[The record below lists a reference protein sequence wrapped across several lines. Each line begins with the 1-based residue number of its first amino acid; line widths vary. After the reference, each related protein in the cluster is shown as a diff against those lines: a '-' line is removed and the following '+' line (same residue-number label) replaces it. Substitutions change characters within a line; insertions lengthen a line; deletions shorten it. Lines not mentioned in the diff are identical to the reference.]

1 MEISQDFE
9 IVDKKGG
16 KITDLEMLEAFDTG
30 EVMEIYLEYAE
41 VPQQKY
47 LQTSFSKKISVPLCI
62 SGDISINTWERISQ
76 EEEKISENLSEKSAN
91 S

>member
-41 VPQQKY
+41 VPQ
-47 LQTSFSKKISVPLCI
+47 LQTSFSKEISASVCI
-62 SGDISINTWERISQ
+62 SGVISFDTGRSSQ

>member
-41 VPQQKY
+41 VPQ
-47 LQTSFSKKISVPLCI
+47 
-62 SGDISINTWERISQ
+62 
-76 EEEKISENLSEKSAN
+76 
-91 S
+91 